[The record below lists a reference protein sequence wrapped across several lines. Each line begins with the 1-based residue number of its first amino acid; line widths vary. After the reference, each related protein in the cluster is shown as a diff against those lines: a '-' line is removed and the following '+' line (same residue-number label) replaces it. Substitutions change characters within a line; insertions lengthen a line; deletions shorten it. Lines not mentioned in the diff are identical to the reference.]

1 MKTGLTLQ
9 ELAIEIQRQRDT
21 KEDYTGTTAKMTM
34 TAAQED
40 GRMMLDLH
48 TIGAFEILPHA
59 HRQIGAH
66 VQIPAKYYDRMQELA
81 PDLLLANVNHW
92 LSAQPSRR
100 LVRTLDGRMRAF
112 LSDHYRLMD
121 NADLAQAILPAL
133 NEAGASVHSAHIS
146 DTKLYI
152 KAVVD
157 GQTVVIPPPAA
168 RSGPGY
174 GREVPVQPGIVIT
187 NSEVGAGAVTI
198 QPAVHE
204 LACLNM
210 ATWAADALRKTH
222 LGRSLASGNDDIDR
236 YLSDRSRELADQ
248 ALWSQVKDIADAAL
262 SGDMFEDLVTR
273 MTVARA
279 NVFPPD
285 QTTAVIEKVTQSKG
299 LTEDEK
305 NSVLGH
311 LIEGGELSQ
320 YAVQAAVTRASQDA
334 DDYQRASEMEIIGGD
349 IIALS
354 SRDWAALVAA

>member
-1 MKTGLTLQ
+1 MKTGMTLQ
-9 ELAIEIQRQRDT
+9 ELAVEIQRQRDT

-40 GRMMLDLH
+40 GRLQLELDS
-48 TIGAFEILPHA
+48 IGAFEILPHA
-59 HRQIGAH
+59 HRQMGAH

-81 PDLLLANVNHW
+81 PHLLLDNVNHW
-92 LSAQPSRR
+92 LTAQPSHR

-133 NEAGASVHSAHIS
+133 SDAGASVHSAHIS

-157 GQTVVIPPPAA
+157 GQTVVVPPPAN
-168 RSGPGY
+168 RYGPGY
-174 GREVPVQPGIVIT
+174 GREVPVQPGIVIS

-198 QPAVHE
+198 LPAIHE

-210 ATWAADALRKTH
+210 ATWATDALRKTH
-222 LGRSLASGNDDIDR
+222 LGGSLASGNDDIDR
-236 YLSDRSRELADQ
+236 YLSDRSRQLADQ
-248 ALWSQVKDIADAAL
+248 TLWSQVRDIAEAAL
-262 SGDMFEDLVTR
+262 SGDMFEDLVSR
-273 MTVARA
+273 MTAARS
-279 NVFPPD
+279 NVFTPA
-285 QTTAVIEKVTQSKG
+285 QTTTVIEKVTQSKS
-299 LTEDEK
+299 LTDDERD
-305 NSVLGH
+305 SVLGH
-311 LIEGGELSQ
+311 LIQGGELSQ
-320 YAVQAAVTRASQDA
+320 YAVQAAITRASQDA
-334 DDYQRASEMEIIGGD
+334 DDYQRATEMEIIGGD